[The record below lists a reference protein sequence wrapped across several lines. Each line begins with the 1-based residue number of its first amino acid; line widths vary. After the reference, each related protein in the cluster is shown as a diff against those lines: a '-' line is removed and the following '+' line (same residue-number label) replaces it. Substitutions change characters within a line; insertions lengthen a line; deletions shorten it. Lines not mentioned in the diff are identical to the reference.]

1 MATKAVVNNATLD
14 AIATAINTK
23 AGTTGTM
30 KPSEMAAKI
39 AAIQIGRW
47 MPPTGWPDLWKIDKH
62 GYDYMVA
69 YLFNADDEYPTFE
82 MSGGLKY
89 VTSDGYYGDGGTHT
103 WDESK
108 DIVVGNE
115 RMRWAAIL
123 TNSDTVI
130 LSLTQVSYKNTLWF
144 SAVGVDIKSSS
155 GSGIGIFDGARILR
169 CIEAKG
175 IYNTGN
181 NSYGD
186 FRNTNSLER
195 ADISLYSSC
204 VGNSH
209 AQWINT
215 GINRADFTIMWRGAF
230 TGNGLLGGLNNS
242 IRIKRVEV
250 VGPSDNFDKWY
261 TTTGLKFMPEEY
273 ICLNQVNGGYVD
285 YRLNPYATPRVFNT
299 NVSFGFNATS
309 YLAEFKYLFARF
321 IDGNLVD
328 GLAFN
333 MNEVDSSLDLTAT
346 ISATIKGFFTAPN
359 DPADGTSE
367 QEKIEAAFNAKGW
380 TLAW

>member
-1 MATKAVVNNATLD
+1 MADKAVVTQSTLD
-14 AIATAINTK
+14 AIGQAIISKGGATAPMTP
-23 AGTTGTM
+23 AQ
-30 KPSEMAAKI
+30 MAESIAKI
-39 AAIQIGRW
+39 PSGRW
-47 MPPTGWPDLWKIDKH
+47 MPPTMWPDLWKIDKH

-69 YLFNADDEYPTFE
+69 YLFKADDEYPTFE

-103 WDESK
+103 WDETM

-130 LSLTQVSYKNTLWF
+130 LSSTQVSYKNTLWF
-144 SAVGVDIKSSS
+144 SAVGVDIKSSAMS
-155 GSGIGIFDGARILR
+155 GYGIFFGARILR

-175 IYNTGN
+175 VYNTAK

-186 FRNTNSLER
+186 FRDTNSLER
-195 ADISLYSSC
+195 ADISLYSTC
-204 VGNSH
+204 VGNSYG
-209 AQWINT
+209 QWLNT
-215 GINRADFTIMWRGAF
+215 GINRADFTIMWRGINS
-230 TGNGLLGGLNNS
+230 GNGLLGGLNNS
-242 IRIKRVEV
+242 IRIKRVEI
-250 VGPSDNFDKWY
+250 VGPSNDFDKWY
-261 TTTGLKFMPEEY
+261 SSTGLRFMPEEY
-273 ICLNQVNGGYVD
+273 ICLNQINGGTVD
-285 YRLNPYATPRVFNT
+285 YRLKPYATPRVFNT
-299 NVSFGFNATS
+299 NVSFEFGATS
-309 YLAEFKYLFARF
+309 YLAEFKYLFAQF
-321 IDGNLVD
+321 IDGSLVD
-328 GLAFN
+328 GLAYN
-333 MNEVDSSLDLTAT
+333 MNEVDSSLGLTAT

>member
-23 AGTTGTM
+23 AGTNGTM
-30 KPSEMAAKI
+30 KPSEMAAAI
-39 AAIQIGRW
+39 ASIPSGRW

-62 GYDYMVA
+62 GYNYMVA
-69 YLFNADDEYPTFE
+69 YLFKADDEYPTFE

-89 VTSDGYYGDGGTHT
+89 VTSDGYYGDGGTYT
-103 WDESK
+103 WDETK

-130 LSLTQVSYKNTLWF
+130 LSPTQVSYKNTLWF
-144 SAVGVDIKSSS
+144 SAVGVDIKSIAK
-155 GSGIGIFDGARILR
+155 SGIGIFYAARILR

-175 IYNTGN
+175 IYNIGN

-186 FRNTNSLER
+186 FRDANSLER
-195 ADISLYSSC
+195 ADISLYSTCTGHSY
-204 VGNSH
+204 
-209 AQWINT
+209 AQWLNT
-215 GINRADFTIMWRGAF
+215 RINRADFTIMWRGNS

-242 IRIKRVEV
+242 IRIKRVEI
-250 VGPSDNFDKWY
+250 VGPSTDFDKWY
-261 TTTGLKFMPEEY
+261 NATGLKFMPEEY
-273 ICLNQVNGGYVD
+273 ICLNQINGGSVD
-285 YRLNPYATPRVFNT
+285 SRLNPYATPRVFNT
-299 NVSFGFNATS
+299 NVSFRFDATS

-367 QEKIEAAFNAKGW
+367 QEKIEAAFNMKGW

>member
-69 YLFNADDEYPTFE
+69 YLFKADDEYPTFE

-103 WDESK
+103 WDETK

-115 RMRWAAIL
+115 RYRWAAIL
-123 TNSDTVI
+123 TNSDTVN
-130 LSLTQVSYKNTLWF
+130 LSSTQVSYNNTLWL
-144 SAVGVDIKSSS
+144 SAVGVNIRSIAR
-155 GSGIGIFDGARILR
+155 SGIGIFYGARILR

-175 IYNTGN
+175 IYNIGN

-186 FRNTNSLER
+186 FRDTNSLER
-195 ADISLYSSC
+195 ADISLYSTC
-204 VGNSH
+204 VGNSY

-215 GINRADFTIMWRGAF
+215 GINRADFTIMWRGDK
-230 TGNGLLGGLNNS
+230 TGSGLLGGLNNS
-242 IRIKRVEV
+242 IRIKRVEI
-250 VGPSDNFDKWY
+250 VGPSNNFDKWY
-261 TTTGLKFMPEEY
+261 NATGLKFMPEEY
-273 ICLNQVNGGYVD
+273 ICMNQINGGNVD

-299 NVSFGFNATS
+299 NVSFMFGATS

-333 MNEVDSSLDLTAT
+333 MNEVDSSLGLTAT
-346 ISATIKGFFTAPN
+346 ISAKIKGFFTAPN

>member
-69 YLFNADDEYPTFE
+69 YLFKADDEYPTFE

-103 WDESK
+103 WDETK

-115 RMRWAAIL
+115 RYRWAAIL

-130 LSLTQVSYKNTLWF
+130 LFSTQVSYKNTLWF
-144 SAVGVDIKSSS
+144 SAVGVDIKSSVSS
-155 GSGIGIFDGARILR
+155 GQGIFGGARILR

-175 IYNTGN
+175 IYNTGT

-186 FRNTNSLER
+186 FRDTNSLER

-204 VGNSH
+204 AGYSYS
-209 AQWINT
+209 QWLNT
-215 GINRADFTIMWRGAF
+215 GINRADFTIMWRGNK
-230 TGNGLLGGLNNS
+230 TGFGLLGGLNNS
-242 IRIKRVEV
+242 IRIKRVEI
-250 VGPSDNFDKWY
+250 VGFSDNFDKWSNA
-261 TTTGLKFMPEEY
+261 TGLKFMPEEY
-273 ICLNQVNGGYVD
+273 ICLNQINGGNVD
-285 YRLNPYATPRVFNT
+285 SKLNPYATPRVFNT
-299 NVSFGFNATS
+299 NVSFKFGATS

-333 MNEVDSSLDLTAT
+333 MNEVDSSLGLTAT
-346 ISATIKGFFTAPN
+346 ISEKIKGFFTAPN